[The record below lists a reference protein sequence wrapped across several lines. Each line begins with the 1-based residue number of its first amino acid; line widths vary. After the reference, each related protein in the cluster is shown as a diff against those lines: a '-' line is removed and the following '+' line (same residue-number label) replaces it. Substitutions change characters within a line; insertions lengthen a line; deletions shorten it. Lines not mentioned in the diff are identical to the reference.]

1 MTTMMLQTVLKM
13 VLFPLCVTCYVSL
26 NALAESPPAIVESP
40 PSMQQEVTAPDVP
53 LPPPSNDENTD
64 NLPVELDLSDEATE
78 PMQPNDL
85 VVEMPVATPQTTA
98 ETTLQL
104 SETLE
109 ESMQKI
115 SVMGKVLNALG
126 PEVDE
131 TLRNA
136 ALNVAEA
143 DKTNDKELYRQA
155 VQTFE
160 TLYEK
165 QFGATKKHTSVQ
177 GLAESLKKV
186 EVMSRVI
193 EAIGPKGNIELR
205 EAAKQVFEADNA
217 GDEKAYQQAVE
228 TFESLYQAA
237 EAAKAKP

>member
-1 MTTMMLQTVLKM
+1 MMLQTVLKM
-13 VLFPLCVTCYVSL
+13 ILFPLCVTCYVSL
-26 NALAESPPAIVESP
+26 NALAESLPATVEPP

-64 NLPVELDLSDEATE
+64 NLPAEELDLSDEATE

-85 VVEMPVATPQTTA
+85 TVETPVATPQTTE

-217 GDEKAYQQAVE
+217 GDEQAYQQAVDN
-228 TFESLYQAA
+228 FESLYQAA
-237 EAAKAKP
+237 EAAKAK